1 MDSKKIAASLEE
13 KYPDPSIHLHSPQ
26 VAKVEE
32 CFGRL
37 LVPMRGI
44 LIPKIGRNL
53 LNPESVPYFHESRSK
68 QYGMPL
74 EQLDKER
81 AGDAQWEETKP
92 IVRELAALI
101 EENGGP
107 FVLGGEVSYADF
119 ILVGA
124 LCLFK
129 RLGEGVFERIVGMEP
144 VLGTLY
150 EASGKWLQKND

>member
-1 MDSKKIAASLEE
+1 MDAKRIAASLEE
-13 KYPDPSIHLHSPQ
+13 KYPDPPIHLDSPQ
-26 VAKVEE
+26 VARVGE

-44 LIPKIGRNL
+44 LLPKIARNL

-68 QYGMPL
+68 QLGMPL
-74 EQLDKER
+74 EQLDKELG
-81 AGDAQWEETKP
+81 GDAQWEEAKP
-92 IVRELAALI
+92 ILREIAALI

-107 FVLGGEVSYADF
+107 FVLSGEVSYADF

-144 VLGTLY
+144 TLETLY
-150 EASGKWLQKND
+150 EASEKWLQKVD